1 MMHLLVAVIERG
13 EDVEPILSRFY
24 ENGITGAT
32 VLDSRGMSH
41 MIAEHYSI
49 FARFGDL
56 TGSRE
61 GEIHNTVLFTVIRE
75 EETLDRAIEII
86 DEIVDDLEEPNTGL
100 VFSVPLDRVKGLAA
114 PLEED

>member
-1 MMHLLVAVIERG
+1 MHLLVAVIERQ
-13 EDVEPILSRFY
+13 EDVEPVLSGFY

-61 GEIHNTVLFTVIRE
+61 GEIYNTVLFTVILE
-75 EETLDRAIEII
+75 EEILDRAIEII
-86 DEIVDDLEEPNTGL
+86 DEVVGDLDEPNTGL
-100 VFSVPLDRVKGLAA
+100 VFTVRLDRVKGLAA
-114 PLEED
+114 PLEEG